1 MKWVTFAI
9 AFILTAVLVIV
20 GILIYPEILGQAATV
35 NNDYVFALFIGPF
48 FVVLFFSWLGEKLV
62 LRLINKIRLCF

>member
-35 NNDYVFALFIGPF
+35 NNDYVFALFLGPF
-48 FVVLFFSWLGEKLV
+48 LVVLFFSWLGEKLV

>member
-1 MKWVTFAI
+1 MKWVTFAV
-9 AFILTAVLVIV
+9 AFILTAVLVIA

-35 NNDYVFALFIGPF
+35 NNDYVFALFLGPF

-62 LRLINKIRLCF
+62 LKLINKIKPCF